1 MRKITI
7 FLMTVIMLFGIVP
20 SAAANENKEFELPV
34 EGATGYADLTLLAS
48 EWWHFND
55 LETAIGLQVMPV
67 RETSA
72 PKKCLVSHRN
82 ARHSQER

>member
-55 LETAIGLQVMPV
+55 LDSYRSTGNAGSGNFSTEKVLSI
-67 RETSA
+67 A
-72 PKKCLVSHRN
+72 P
-82 ARHSQER
+82 